1 MAEDFSCGLVL
12 LAAGASRRM
21 GRPKQLLPVASRPL
35 LRHVVERTL
44 TAPVSPV
51 IVVLGAHAEAIAPV
65 LADLPVQIVVNEDWA
80 SGMGSS
86 MRQGLQHLM
95 AGTPAAAAVIIALA
109 DQPDCPADH
118 FRRLIETQRMTGCS
132 IIASTTG
139 GVPGP
144 PALFTAEWFPRLLT
158 LQGDMGARMLLRK
171 QSHALALVPLAGA
184 SDLDTP
190 ADYERF
196 LRDPARPA
204 G

>member
-21 GRPKQLLPVASRPL
+21 GRPKQLLPVAGQPL
-35 LRHVVERTL
+35 LRHVVEQTL
-44 TAPVSPV
+44 AAPVSRV
-51 IVVLGAHAEAIAPV
+51 IVVLGAYAETIAPV
-65 LADLPVQIVVNEDWA
+65 LADLPVQIALNEDWA

-86 MRQGLQHLM
+86 VRKGLQQLM
-95 AGTPAAAAVIIALA
+95 VGTPAATAVIIALA

-118 FRRLIETQRMTGCS
+118 FRRLVETQRTTGHS
-132 IIASTTG
+132 IIASTAG
-139 GVPGP
+139 GVTGP

-158 LQGDMGARMLLRK
+158 LRGDAGARMLL
-171 QSHALALVPLAGA
+171 QEQQGALGLVPLAGA

-190 ADYERF
+190 ADYELF